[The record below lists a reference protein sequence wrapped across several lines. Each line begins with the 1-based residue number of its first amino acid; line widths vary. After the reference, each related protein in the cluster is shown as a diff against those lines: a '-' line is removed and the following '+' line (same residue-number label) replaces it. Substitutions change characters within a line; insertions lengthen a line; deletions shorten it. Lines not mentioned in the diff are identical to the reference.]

1 MKFAK
6 LAVAAAALAIMPA
19 TAYAQDA
26 APAAAAS
33 VEVTQGASVTGND
46 GNPIGTVAQVTP
58 DAAIVNTG
66 SHEIP
71 LPLNAFGKDESGLTL
86 NITKTELDATL
97 AQQMA
102 EAKAALDA
110 AMIAGAAVG
119 TADAQPLGTI
129 DTVEGENVVL
139 ALAGAEQKVTLGKEM
154 FALDNNGGVI
164 VLATL
169 AQIQQAMP
177 SEGKAKR
184 MRGPAGDRRDDPKLP
199 LANSY
204 WRFGASPPLGPARVS
219 SGVSNGVS
227 LRHRRPSQRRQV
239 DAFQRADRDGR
250 RAGRQFP
257 LLHDRAEH
265 RQCRRAGPAPRHD
278 RGHREIREDHSN
290 AAGLCRHCRAGE
302 GGVGR

>member
-6 LAVAAAALAIMPA
+6 LAAAAAALAIVPA
-19 TAYAQDA
+19 TTHAQEA
-26 APAAAAS
+26 APAAAPAA

-46 GNPIGTVAQVTP
+46 GNPIGTVGQVTA

-66 SHEIP
+66 THEIP
-71 LPLNAFGKDESGLTL
+71 LPLNAYGKDENGLTL
-86 NITKTELDATL
+86 NITKTELDATF

-129 DTVEGENVVL
+129 DTVEGDNVVL
-139 ALAGAEQKVTLGKEM
+139 ALAGADQKVTLGKEM

-177 SEGKAKR
+177 SEG
-184 MRGPAGDRRDDPKLP
+184 
-199 LANSY
+199 
-204 WRFGASPPLGPARVS
+204 
-219 SGVSNGVS
+219 
-227 LRHRRPSQRRQV
+227 
-239 DAFQRADRDGR
+239 
-250 RAGRQFP
+250 
-257 LLHDRAEH
+257 
-265 RQCRRAGPAPRHD
+265 
-278 RGHREIREDHSN
+278 
-290 AAGLCRHCRAGE
+290 
-302 GGVGR
+302 

>member
-6 LAVAAAALAIMPA
+6 LAAAAAALAIVPA
-19 TAYAQDA
+19 TTHAQEA
-26 APAAAAS
+26 APAAAPAA

-46 GNPIGTVAQVTP
+46 GNPIGTVGQVTA

-66 SHEIP
+66 THEIP
-71 LPLNAFGKDESGLTL
+71 LPLNAFGKDENGLTL
-86 NITKTELDATL
+86 NITKTELDATF

-129 DTVEGENVVL
+129 DTVEGDNVVL
-139 ALAGAEQKVTLGKEM
+139 ALAGADQKVTLGKEM

-177 SEGKAKR
+177 SEG
-184 MRGPAGDRRDDPKLP
+184 
-199 LANSY
+199 
-204 WRFGASPPLGPARVS
+204 
-219 SGVSNGVS
+219 
-227 LRHRRPSQRRQV
+227 
-239 DAFQRADRDGR
+239 
-250 RAGRQFP
+250 
-257 LLHDRAEH
+257 
-265 RQCRRAGPAPRHD
+265 
-278 RGHREIREDHSN
+278 
-290 AAGLCRHCRAGE
+290 
-302 GGVGR
+302 

>member
-19 TAYAQDA
+19 TAHAQDA
-26 APAAAAS
+26 APAAAAAS

-86 NITKTELDATL
+86 NITKTELDAAF

-110 AMIAGAAVG
+110 AMVAGAAVG

-154 FALDNNGGVI
+154 FALNNNGGVI

-177 SEGKAKR
+177 SEG
-184 MRGPAGDRRDDPKLP
+184 
-199 LANSY
+199 
-204 WRFGASPPLGPARVS
+204 
-219 SGVSNGVS
+219 
-227 LRHRRPSQRRQV
+227 
-239 DAFQRADRDGR
+239 
-250 RAGRQFP
+250 
-257 LLHDRAEH
+257 
-265 RQCRRAGPAPRHD
+265 
-278 RGHREIREDHSN
+278 
-290 AAGLCRHCRAGE
+290 
-302 GGVGR
+302 